1 MIKIG
6 IVPKVL
12 ETYKNQFELSVE
24 KNLLILLK
32 KKLKFKNVD
41 ILTHNSNLNKYNII

>member
-1 MIKIG
+1 MIRIG

-12 ETYKNQFELSVE
+12 ESYKNQFELSVE

-32 KKLKFKNVD
+32 KELKFNNVN
-41 ILTHNSNLNKYNII
+41 IL